1 MWREGRALDEG
12 AQLAAERGL
21 RPALMTASVALIGLL
36 PAAVSRGIGS
46 ETQKPLAI
54 VVIGGM
60 LTLAILPR
68 LLLPPLLTLAHKTL
82 LKPAPAA

>member
-1 MWREGRALDEG
+1 
-12 AQLAAERGL
+12 
-21 RPALMTASVALIGLL
+21 
-36 PAAVSRGIGS
+36 
-46 ETQKPLAI
+46 
-54 VVIGGM
+54 M